1 MRIRDWIN
9 KGVVIGLL
17 ASIFLCVIGSA
28 AGAFLMDREYL
39 ATESEGIW
47 MSVIWLQA
55 AFFGCRIALR
65 GVQSRL
71 LLHGAVQATVLYF
84 VVWCVALAVS
94 AVPNFRVNGWY
105 FTGCIFGGSVLA
117 SVIPA
122 GKKRRKK
129 RAAAK
134 TKRHKK
140 DRQ

>member
-28 AGAFLMDREYL
+28 AGAFLMDKEYL

-71 LLHGAVQATVLYF
+71 LLHGAVQATVLCF

-122 GKKRRKK
+122 GKRRRKK
-129 RAAAK
+129 RPGAK

-140 DRQ
+140 DS